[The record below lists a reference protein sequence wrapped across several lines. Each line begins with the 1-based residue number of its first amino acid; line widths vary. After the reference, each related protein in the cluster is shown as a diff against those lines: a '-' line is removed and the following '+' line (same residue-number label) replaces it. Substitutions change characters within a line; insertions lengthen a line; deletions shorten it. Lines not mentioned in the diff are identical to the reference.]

1 MSVGGVEFPTVA
13 ALISPA
19 VMDGLGRKK
28 PLLPTRQTTKCLCSC
43 SLGQKRETHDSL
55 FGTLVRAGAENEMSL
70 SELYILICFETLCP
84 FVCVYALYGGG
95 QWSCEFGVGCSRDTI
110 GAHEWKG
117 QTLAQLRI
125 MLLQQF

>member
-1 MSVGGVEFPTVA
+1 MSVGGVEFLTVA

-28 PLLPTRQTTKCLCSC
+28 PLLLTRQTTKSLCSS
-43 SLGQKRETHDSL
+43 SLGQKRETRDTLS
-55 FGTLVRAGAENEMSL
+55 GTLVRAGTENEMSL

-84 FVCVYALYGGG
+84 FVCVYALYGRG
-95 QWSCEFGVGCSRDTI
+95 QWLCEFGVGCSRDPV

-117 QTLAQLRI
+117 L
-125 MLLQQF
+125 